1 MKIMLLTCI
10 SDVNRYLEKAFEMTS
25 VILAGLVTI
34 ISYILFPTDAYVP
47 AVLALGCAVVLDII
61 TKYYALSVVNGGFRK
76 ALKNKA
82 ISSHKLWIG
91 TQRKLISYLVIMIL
105 CGLSVRVTVL
115 TTVATFLSTSAF
127 SVMFLREAQSCIENL
142 VDAGNTD
149 LLWVLKW
156 LNRRENKIKDDVE
169 KSIERED

>member
-1 MKIMLLTCI
+1 MRIVLLSCLT
-10 SDVNRYLEKAFEMTS
+10 DVSKYLEKAFEMTS
-25 VILAGLVTI
+25 VILASMFTV

-47 AVLALGCAVVLDII
+47 AVLALGCTVVLDII
-61 TKYYALSVVNGGFRK
+61 TKYYALSVTNGGFRK
-76 ALKNKA
+76 ALTNKA
-82 ISSHKLWIG
+82 ISSHKLWVG

-142 VDAGNTD
+142 VEAGNTD
-149 LLWVLKW
+149 LLWILAW
-156 LNRRENKIKDDVE
+156 LQHKENKVKDEVE
-169 KSIERED
+169 ESTKKED